1 MATALGL
8 MNIAALRQIWRI
20 SRMEFV
26 FAFIAL
32 LSPISLGVLN
42 GVLIAI
48 AATMVY
54 LHASRCFRAMPCSA
68 E

>member
-1 MATALGL
+1 M
-8 MNIAALRQIWRI
+8 RQIWRI

-32 LSPISLGVLN
+32 LGTISLGVLN

-48 AATMVY
+48 AATMVS
-54 LHASRCFRAMPCSA
+54 LEIDVSARCHARPNNGA
-68 E
+68 